1 LRYIQIEQVD
11 RYPDTRLDMHFY
23 VCLKRI
29 ASCTGSS
36 AEILSGEPVHRCS
49 FLLKPKG
56 TSLLTMLGKRSAP
69 PVAELYATLR
79 EQGRNRVMLDVWLA
93 SDHTLRKVR
102 LYSAALELAL
112 LDGTTSVVEAAAEYW
127 DFGVRVDIS
136 APPADQV
143 LGYPAERHWT
153 VS

>member
-1 LRYIQIEQVD
+1 
-11 RYPDTRLDMHFY
+11 
-23 VCLKRI
+23 
-29 ASCTGSS
+29 
-36 AEILSGEPVHRCS
+36 
-49 FLLKPKG
+49 
-56 TSLLTMLGKRSAP
+56 MLGKRSAP

-102 LYSAALELAL
+102 PYSAALELVL
-112 LDGTTSVVEAAAEYW
+112 LDGTTSVVEATAEYW

-136 APPADQV
+136 ASPDDQM